1 MNDPHNNPDAS
12 RKSSDQAEEHL
23 DIVPSSTRAPL
34 TFGAADLG
42 PAALRN
48 IGLFGALPD
57 TALEHLAAHLDILD
71 VDPGTY
77 IFREGDHGNCMYVV
91 LQGDVEVLKKSKSG
105 TDTRVAV
112 LGPGDWFG
120 EMAVI
125 DVQARSASVMT
136 ASPGRLIKISAP
148 DLDRLYRFDVKSYS
162 LIVLNV
168 AREMSRRLRVA
179 DGILADLIAN
189 VVDGYAKSHTKTPA

>member
-1 MNDPHNNPDAS
+1 
-12 RKSSDQAEEHL
+12 
-23 DIVPSSTRAPL
+23 
-34 TFGAADLG
+34 
-42 PAALRN
+42 
-48 IGLFGALPD
+48 
-57 TALEHLAAHLDILD
+57 
-71 VDPGTY
+71 DPGTY
-77 IFREGDHGNCMYVV
+77 IFREGDHSNCMYVV
-91 LQGDVEVLKKSKSG
+91 LQGDMEVLKKSKGG

-168 AREMSRRLRVA
+168 AREMSRRLR
-179 DGILADLIAN
+179 
-189 VVDGYAKSHTKTPA
+189 